1 VIGERRESGVHG
13 VLAGS
18 SWMATNR
25 TVFFHFPVATMDNI
39 LKFLG
44 VNSEKM
50 MIWKK
55 PELLY
60 Y

>member
-1 VIGERRESGVHG
+1 
-13 VLAGS
+13 
-18 SWMATNR
+18 MAFWPAAR
-25 TVFFHFPVATMDNI
+25 GWQQIEPFFFHFPVATMDNI